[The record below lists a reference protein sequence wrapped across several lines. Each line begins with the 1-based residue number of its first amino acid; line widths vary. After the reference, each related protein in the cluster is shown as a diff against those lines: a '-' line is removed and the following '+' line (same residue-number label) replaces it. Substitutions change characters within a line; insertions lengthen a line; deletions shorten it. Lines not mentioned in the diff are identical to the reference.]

1 MDKLINSILAK
12 LFDSFK
18 AKNPQ
23 LAGVVILVLGTII
36 YLSENGLPELIGAD
50 LSGIVKWVSVV
61 LVALTGSRTTQI
73 LNPKKEIE
81 NK

>member
-12 LFDSFK
+12 LFDNFK

-23 LAGVVILVLGTII
+23 LAGFVILLLGTVI

-50 LSGIVKWVSVV
+50 LSVVVKWVSVA
-61 LVALTGSRTTQI
+61 LVALTGSRTTNI
-73 LNPKKEIE
+73 LHPKEIE
-81 NK
+81 KK

>member
-23 LAGVVILVLGTII
+23 LAGFVILLLGTVI

-50 LSGIVKWVSVV
+50 LSVVVKWVSVV
-61 LVALTGSRTTQI
+61 LVALTGSRTTNI
-73 LNPKKEIE
+73 LHPKEIE
-81 NK
+81 KK